1 MPAKRATP
9 SRLVFFRDM
18 GYYSGNIL
26 SKRGG
31 GMTQEERLQHFGWLL
46 VDLIF
51 DLSVASVVYRDYLQ
65 HKAIPKDGP
74 MFHGV
79 SRMCK
84 FSVIIA
90 LCKLHDAL
98 RDNGRV
104 ITTFP
109 EELREQIKSFRRY
122 AAEKKLFTLR
132 SKFAAHNFDDFDNFT
147 YDDGDRMF
155 SELFGSTLA
164 ENTAFFEFI
173 NPADHK
179 KTSGTMS
186 HFVTAL
192 KDHVKT
198 LVDLPPR
205 VSAS

>member
-1 MPAKRATP
+1 
-9 SRLVFFRDM
+9 M
-18 GYYSGNIL
+18 GYYGDTINL
-26 SKRGG
+26 HGA
-31 GMTQEERLQHFGWLL
+31 GMTKEEKLQHFGWLL
-46 VDLIF
+46 VDLIV
-51 DLSVASVVYRDYLQ
+51 DLSVAAVVYRDYLQ
-65 HKAIPKDGP
+65 HEAIPKNGP

-98 RDNGRV
+98 NDNGLA
-104 ITTFP
+104 ISSFP
-109 EELREQIKSFRRY
+109 DELRAEIKTFRRY
-122 AAEKKLFTLR
+122 VAEKSLFTIR
-132 SKFAAHNFDDFDNFT
+132 SKFAAHNFDDFDNYT
-147 YDDGDRMF
+147 YDDGNRMF
-155 SELFGSTLA
+155 TELVGSTLG

-179 KTSGTMS
+179 NSVGTMS

-205 VSAS
+205 VSAQ

>member
-1 MPAKRATP
+1 
-9 SRLVFFRDM
+9 
-18 GYYSGNIL
+18 
-26 SKRGG
+26 
-31 GMTQEERLQHFGWLL
+31 MTEEEKLQHFGWLL
-46 VDLIF
+46 VDLVI
-51 DLSVASVVYRDYLQ
+51 DLSVAAVVFRDYLQ
-65 HKAIPKDGP
+65 HEAIPKDGP

-98 RDNGRV
+98 RDNGLAV
-104 ITTFP
+104 STFP
-109 EELREQIKSFRRY
+109 EDLKAEIKSFRRY
-122 AAEKKLFTLR
+122 AAENSLFTLR
-132 SKFAAHNFDDFDNFT
+132 SKFAAHNFDDFDNYT
-147 YDDGDRMF
+147 YDDGDRLF
-155 SELFGSTLA
+155 SKLVGSTLS

-173 NPADHK
+173 NPTDHK
-179 KTSGTMS
+179 NPVGTMS

-205 VSAS
+205 VTAR